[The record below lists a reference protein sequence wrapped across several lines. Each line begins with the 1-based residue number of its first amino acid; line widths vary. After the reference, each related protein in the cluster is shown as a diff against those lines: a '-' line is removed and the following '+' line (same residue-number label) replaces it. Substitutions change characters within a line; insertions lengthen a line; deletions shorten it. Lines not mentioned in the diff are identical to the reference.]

1 MYIDKD
7 NPELYDLMFALKIT
21 PDMLNKPMK
30 LYKHEGGLIEDIFKV
45 PLY

>member
-1 MYIDKD
+1 MEKD
-7 NPELYDLMFALKIT
+7 DPALYETMFALKIT